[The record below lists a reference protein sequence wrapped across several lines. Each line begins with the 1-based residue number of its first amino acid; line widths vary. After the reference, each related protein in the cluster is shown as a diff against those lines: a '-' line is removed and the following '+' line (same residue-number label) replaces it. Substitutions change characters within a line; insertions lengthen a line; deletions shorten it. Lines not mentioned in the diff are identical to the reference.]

1 MTNIAIPTITHGEA
15 ELHPD
20 LTLMFEVNTNYIAE
34 RKVAYL
40 LLKDNV
46 M

>member
-1 MTNIAIPTITHGEA
+1 MTNIATPTITHGEA

-20 LTLMFEVNTNYIAE
+20 LILIYFNIDNYIAE
-34 RKVAYL
+34 KKSSL